1 MKDNQVELDVQVLE
15 TQGLL
20 NQLAIH
26 DGIHQQIPSYPERLA
41 SYHKALLDYDKDHAD
56 STFHKSINIDSMSV
70 AKTLL
75 QWRDYLA
82 LCGWNSDTDLSKCA
96 RLNTLAEID
105 KGYEDKGLAKLLSKL
120 QEQLNLM
127 VSGEAT
133 VPSIYKELTIEIPCA
148 LELLPD
154 YIQPILNSLR
164 SLGVTIEVN
173 EEDTNAM
180 PETINEIHFTQQW
193 KAEAWLS
200 QQDPNAYDLWI
211 NTDNK
216 RIDNWLH
223 MSGQPVCGS
232 EMENANPQITQLF
245 LLAVQLFQR
254 PLNVNTLLQYLFLPE
269 CPLNWKFRR
278 ELAKNIVSEGGFC
291 NDKVQKCIKAY
302 IEREFKEEKDT
313 TPQKSTPQQREENY
327 INYLPFD
334 LRAEEKAL
342 PLAEETDMVDKK
354 ALLNFLSSIGLY
366 ASERAVKI
374 AAKLPYDARISQLRA
389 VSEMINALTN
399 QIDNIIVNDL
409 SFKTLIQW
417 AQSLYESGDYKLYNA
432 QAHCR
437 NLITQPSNMISRAA
451 KVIWCD
457 FYGDDAKKLS
467 TDFLS
472 PYEQQ
477 ELKNHGV
484 RLWDKDNESKL
495 LNILSALPLHHTSES
510 LTVITCDKLG
520 AGKLPLHP
528 LYHLIQDAANKQDG
542 DVLYNALATKEVEMV
557 DNRRDSDKEKICFD
571 AKEHPVTWA
580 DTESFSSMEKL
591 LQDPFD
597 YFMLYPLQFQD
608 ISDTNIKL
616 PTTYG
621 NVAHET
627 IEYLFTTDR
636 GSNTLTGYVE
646 SHYEE
651 ALHRALLRKGALLL
665 LPEHHLDKDRLTYQ
679 LRKCVKNLAALVEE
693 NGLTVINCEQKELGQ
708 LDFEEEIFLKG
719 YIDMV
724 LEDESGNEVVFDL
737 KWTSKKD
744 KFQKMLEKN
753 RALQLAIYQAMLKKH
768 SSESAVVRTAYY
780 VMPQGKLFSSDIF
793 KGANFE
799 QITPDSQGDVMDQL
813 RKGYTERRK
822 EINEGVIET
831 ADKEPVADLRYSGA
845 AGVFP
850 LESEGSRPAKKVE
863 NKYSDYKCFT
873 I

>member
-1 MKDNQVELDVQVLE
+1 
-15 TQGLL
+15 
-20 NQLAIH
+20 
-26 DGIHQQIPSYPERLA
+26 
-41 SYHKALLDYDKDHAD
+41 
-56 STFHKSINIDSMSV
+56 
-70 AKTLL
+70 
-75 QWRDYLA
+75 
-82 LCGWNSDTDLSKCA
+82 
-96 RLNTLAEID
+96 
-105 KGYEDKGLAKLLSKL
+105 
-120 QEQLNLM
+120 
-127 VSGEAT
+127 
-133 VPSIYKELTIEIPCA
+133 
-148 LELLPD
+148 
-154 YIQPILNSLR
+154 
-164 SLGVTIEVN
+164 
-173 EEDTNAM
+173 
-180 PETINEIHFTQQW
+180 
-193 KAEAWLS
+193 
-200 QQDPNAYDLWI
+200 
-211 NTDNK
+211 
-216 RIDNWLH
+216 
-223 MSGQPVCGS
+223 
-232 EMENANPQITQLF
+232 
-245 LLAVQLFQR
+245 
-254 PLNVNTLLQYLFLPE
+254 
-269 CPLNWKFRR
+269 
-278 ELAKNIVSEGGFC
+278 
-291 NDKVQKCIKAY
+291 
-302 IEREFKEEKDT
+302 
-313 TPQKSTPQQREENY
+313 
-327 INYLPFD
+327 
-334 LRAEEKAL
+334 
-342 PLAEETDMVDKK
+342 
-354 ALLNFLSSIGLY
+354 
-366 ASERAVKI
+366 
-374 AAKLPYDARISQLRA
+374 
-389 VSEMINALTN
+389 
-399 QIDNIIVNDL
+399 
-409 SFKTLIQW
+409 
-417 AQSLYESGDYKLYNA
+417 
-432 QAHCR
+432 
-437 NLITQPSNMISRAA
+437 
-451 KVIWCD
+451 
-457 FYGDDAKKLS
+457 
-467 TDFLS
+467 
-472 PYEQQ
+472 
-477 ELKNHGV
+477 
-484 RLWDKDNESKL
+484 
-495 LNILSALPLHHTSES
+495 
-510 LTVITCDKLG
+510 
-520 AGKLPLHP
+520 
-528 LYHLIQDAANKQDG
+528 
-542 DVLYNALATKEVEMV
+542 MV

-799 QITPDSQGDVMDQL
+799 LITPTSQDDVMDQL

-831 ADKEPVADLRYSGA
+831 ADNAPLNNLEYAGTP
-845 AGVFP
+845 GVFP